1 MGNLI
6 YEISRVKT
14 LMGLKEEKQVYN
26 YVGTSNGTNSFT
38 YKLDSEFKSKLGDD
52 VILVDKSTGETH
64 EFKVGKDIYKSRY
77 RPNEV
82 YSKKLKIDTATNITD
97 NDCKKLNMGEFIDK
111 MKGYSFKFNNTP
123 LKTLWDENAKA
134 PTETQKDKLKKGLTV
149 LKTKGYLNDEK
160 EEELEEEIINNNKFV
175 FDENGNW
182 LSINKITGNSSQF
195 IDIIGKIIKVNFDDL
210 EAKEIYCK
218 IINNHNPNNVID
230 KEHKKYFEKKID
242 KLGIKWLNNQTDK
255 IDYFSN
261 KGKEVETRYINYLLS
276 PYEYPNAK
284 VLYEGGD
291 GDLLDI
297 NLSIDLI
304 VDFGPNSE
312 FGVKTIQIKATKNAY
327 EMMKVKYN
335 NNSNYYKYI
344 DWVVYPKPKGGW
356 ERVDLKESTE

>member
-6 YEISRVKT
+6 YEVSRVKT

-64 EFKVGKDIYKSRY
+64 ELKVGEDIYKSRY

-82 YSKKLKIDTATNITD
+82 YSKKPKIDTATNITD
-97 NDCKKLNMGEFIDK
+97 DDCEKFNMSEFIEK
-111 MKGYSFKFNNTP
+111 MKGYSFEFNNTP
-123 LKTLWDENAKA
+123 LKTLWDENAKD
-134 PTETQKDKLKKGLTV
+134 PTETQKDKLEKGLTV

-160 EEELEEEIINNNKFV
+160 EKELYLKIINKNKFV

-195 IDIIGKIIKVNFDDL
+195 IEIIGKIIEKNFNDL

-230 KEHKKYFEKKID
+230 KEYKEYFEDKINS
-242 KLGIKWLNNQTDK
+242 LGFDWLTNQTDK

-261 KGKEVETRYINYLLS
+261 KGKKVETRFLKSLLS
-276 PYEYPNAK
+276 KYPDAK

-304 VDFGPNSE
+304 VDFGPSSE
-312 FGVKTIQIKATKNAY
+312 LGVKTIQIKATKNAY
-327 EMMKVKYN
+327 DMMKVKYN
-335 NNSNYYKYI
+335 NKSDYYKYI
-344 DWVVYPKPKGGW
+344 DWVLYPKPEGGW
-356 ERVDLKESTE
+356 ECVDLKESTE